1 MRSKK
6 SIKGILM
13 VAALGIVAL
22 FFINISFAQS
32 SATIKVETANLR
44 EKADSNS
51 KILEQLPINQKVEI
65 LEQDGNWYKV
75 KVKGITGY
83 LRQDLLNIEATK
95 KEQPKQV
102 EVQEEKK
109 EELKTEVVAENNEKT
124 NVENN
129 DTDKRRVSKNT
140 KLKMVP
146 SINAT
151 DIIELKENEEVDILE
166 EINGWVCVQTNLT
179 KGWIREERLKVFEEK
194 KEEIKPEVKPEVKQE
209 EKKTDRF
216 LKTLYI
222 NTELVNM
229 RKDANV
235 GSEVLARLSINTAV
249 DVFGEVDVWY
259 KVKVNGKE
267 GYISK
272 SLLSDKKVETS
283 RGTTNFRESKKE
295 EKKEIEKENRTE
307 NKKESNSKGA
317 DVVATAKNNLGKKY
331 VYGATGPNA
340 FDCSGFTQY
349 VFKQHNININ
359 RTAQGQYSNGVAI
372 SKSELQPGDLVMFGG
387 SKNSINHVGIYI
399 GGGNMIHAANPKRGV
414 VIDTINSGYYY
425 NNYVGARRVQ

>member
-13 VAALGIVAL
+13 MAALGIVAL

-83 LRQDLLNIEATK
+83 LRQDLLNIEGTK

-102 EVQEEKK
+102 QPQEQKQEEKK
-109 EELKTEVVAENNEKT
+109 EEPKTEVVVESNEKT

-129 DTDKRRVSKNT
+129 DTNKRRVSKNT

-151 DIIELKENEEVDILE
+151 DIVELKENEEVDILE
-166 EINGWVCVQTNLT
+166 EINGWVCVQTNVT
-179 KGWIREERLKVFEEK
+179 KGWIREERLKAFEEK
-194 KEEIKPEVKPEVKQE
+194 KEEPKPEVEVKPEVKQE
-209 EKKTDRF
+209 EPKQDKF
-216 LKTLYI
+216 LKTLYV

-249 DVFGEVDVWY
+249 DVFGELDVWY
-259 KVKVNGKE
+259 KVKVNGKD

-272 SLLSDKKVETS
+272 NLLSDKKVETS
-283 RGTTNFRESKKE
+283 RGTTNFRE
-295 EKKEIEKENRTE
+295 
-307 NKKESNSKGA
+307 NKKESNNKVQSNSKGA
-317 DVVATAKNNLGKKY
+317 DVISTARNNLGKKY
-331 VYGATGPNA
+331 VYGAAGPNT

-349 VFKQHNININ
+349 VFKQHNIILN

-372 SKSELQPGDLVMFGG
+372 SKGELQPGDLVMFGG

-399 GGGNMIHAANPKRGV
+399 GGGNMIHAANPRRGV
-414 VIDTINSGYYY
+414 VTDTINSGYYY